1 MLKRFRARKKT
12 HPSTSFLSPGVPDWS
27 PHKQTRAKTRTVYIA
42 QARLWYLSAVF
53 AALFLAIGLRVID
66 LSLLQESTDND
77 SRLVQADQA
86 ASYGRANIVDRQ
98 GTILASSLST
108 ASLYAN
114 PKELLDIDEAARK
127 LSAVLPELS
136 EKTLRQRL
144 DRDKSFVWIKRNL
157 SPEQQYRV
165 HMLGLPGLSFQRE
178 ERRVY
183 PLGNLFSHVL
193 GFTDV
198 DNQGIAGIEKSFD
211 GSLRKSAEP
220 LRLSVDV
227 RLQSILRQ
235 ELLQAVNDFN
245 ARGAGGII
253 LDAKTGEILALAS
266 LPDFDPHQ
274 PGRIDV
280 DAKFNRVTLGVYEM
294 GSTFKIFNTA
304 MALDSG
310 KVGYNQSFDATA
322 PIRVGRFTIEDFHP
336 ENRWLTVPEIFE
348 HSSNI
353 GSAKM
358 ALMAGVANQKSFLQR
373 LGLLDPPHLE
383 LPELGQPMVPRRW
396 DTTTAMTVSYGYGIS
411 VTPLQLTRAVA
422 AVVNGGTLPEL
433 TLLARDRAKPAS
445 NPRVLSADISHKMRD
460 LLRLVVQKGTGQKA
474 DVRGYFVGGKTGTA
488 EKHAVGGY
496 AEKKLI
502 SSFVGVFPVQNP
514 KYVILAMIDEPKA
527 NKTSFGFAT
536 GGWVAAPT
544 VQRVIARMAPLL
556 GLPPIDHPGMPLAS
570 KSIPREVAYA
580 PQ

>member
-1 MLKRFRARKKT
+1 MRNWLRRNRNQRTDPTTDPLDRFSLQRQ
-12 HPSTSFLSPGVPDWS
+12 S
-27 PHKQTRAKTRTVYIA
+27 RAKHRSIHIA

-66 LSLLQESTDND
+66 LSLFQESSDND
-77 SRLVQADQA
+77 SRIIAADQA
-86 ASYGRANIVDRQ
+86 AAYGRANIVDRN
-98 GTILASSLST
+98 GTILASNLAT

-114 PKELLDIDEAARK
+114 PKELLDTADAAKK
-127 LSAVLPELS
+127 LAQVLPELS
-136 EKTLRQRL
+136 ARALQQKFERG
-144 DRDKSFVWIKRNL
+144 KSFVWIKRNL

-165 HMLGLPGLSFQRE
+165 HMLGLPGLNFQRE

-198 DNQGIAGIEKSFD
+198 DNQGIAGIEKKFD
-211 GSLRKSAEP
+211 TDLRKSTGP
-220 LRLSVDV
+220 LQLSVDT

-235 ELLQAVNDFN
+235 ELAQAVLDFN

-253 LDAKTGEILALAS
+253 LDAKTGAILALTS
-266 LPDFDPHQ
+266 LPDFDPHL
-274 PGRIDV
+274 PGRIDP
-280 DAKFNRVTLGVYEM
+280 DAKFNRITLGVYEM

-358 ALMAGVANQKSFLQR
+358 ALAAGVTNQKAFLQR
-373 LGLLDPPHLE
+373 LGLLDPPSLE
-383 LPELGQPMVPRRW
+383 IPELGQPMIPRRW
-396 DTTTAMTVSYGYGIS
+396 DSTTAMTVSYGYGIS
-411 VTPLQLTRAVA
+411 VTPLQLARAVA
-422 AVVNGGTLPEL
+422 AIVNGGTLPEL
-433 TLLARDRAKPAS
+433 TLINSDKAKPAS
-445 NPRVLSADISHKMRD
+445 NPRILSADISQKMRD
-460 LLRLVVQKGTGQKA
+460 MLRSVVAKGTGQKA
-474 DVRGYFVGGKTGTA
+474 DVSGYFVGGKTGTA
-488 EKHAVGGY
+488 EKHVVGGY
-496 AEKKLI
+496 AEKTLI

-514 KYVILAMIDEPKA
+514 QYVILAMIDEPKGTKA
-527 NKTSFGFAT
+527 SFGFAT
-536 GGWVAAPT
+536 GGWVAAPA

-556 GLPPIDHPGMPLAS
+556 GLPPVDHATFPIAAKPAATA
-570 KSIPREVAYA
+570 REIAYA